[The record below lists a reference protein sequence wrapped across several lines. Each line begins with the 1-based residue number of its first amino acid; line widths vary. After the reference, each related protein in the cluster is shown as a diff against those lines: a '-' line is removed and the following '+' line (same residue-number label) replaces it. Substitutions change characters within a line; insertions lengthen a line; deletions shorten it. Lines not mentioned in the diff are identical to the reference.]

1 MDMRTIRLAEKSR
14 VIGVMGSHRGD
25 TRTLEEAYRV
35 GEGIAQR
42 GHIVLTGG
50 GGGTMR
56 AASEGARKAGGLV
69 VAVLPSERHYP
80 AKGYPNDFVDIPI
93 YTGMSDARNA
103 INAKTPDVIVAL
115 RGGLGTLSEIALA
128 LKSGTPVIGLRC
140 PRFEIAGDIDVI
152 RVSTVEGVFEELN
165 GILGS

>member
-1 MDMRTIRLAEKSR
+1 MDMRTIQLPEKPR

-35 GEGIAQR
+35 GEGIAKR
-42 GHIVLTGG
+42 GHILLTGG

-103 INAKTPDVIVAL
+103 INAKTPDVLVAL

-140 PRFEIAGDIDVI
+140 PRFEVAGDIDVI
-152 RVSTVEGVFEELN
+152 RVATVEGVFEELKRM
-165 GILGS
+165 LGD

>member
-1 MDMRTIRLAEKSR
+1 MDMRTIRLAEKPR
-14 VIGVMGSHRGD
+14 VIGVMGIHRGD
-25 TRTLEEAYRV
+25 TRTLDEAYRI
-35 GEGIAQR
+35 GEGIAKR

-69 VAVLPSERHYP
+69 IAVLPSERRYP

-103 INAKTPDVIVAL
+103 INAKTPDVLIAL
-115 RGGLGTLSEIALA
+115 RGGLGTLSEMALA

-140 PRFEIAGDIDVI
+140 PRFETAGEIDVI
-152 RVSTVEGVFEELN
+152 RVATVEGVFEEMER
-165 GILGS
+165 ILKG

>member
-1 MDMRTIRLAEKSR
+1 
-14 VIGVMGSHRGD
+14 
-25 TRTLEEAYRV
+25 
-35 GEGIAQR
+35 
-42 GHIVLTGG
+42 
-50 GGGTMR
+50 MR

-80 AKGYPNDFVDIPI
+80 AKGYPNDFVDVPI

-103 INAKTPDVIVAL
+103 INAKTPDVLVAL

-152 RVSTVEGVFEELN
+152 RVATVESVFEEVER
-165 GILGS
+165 ILGH

>member
-1 MDMRTIRLAEKSR
+1 MRTIQLPEKPR

-35 GEGIAQR
+35 GEGIAKR
-42 GHIVLTGG
+42 GHILLTGG

-103 INAKTPDVIVAL
+103 INAKTPDVLVAL

-140 PRFEIAGDIDVI
+140 PRFEVAGDIDVI
-152 RVSTVEGVFEELN
+152 RVATVEGVFEELKRM
-165 GILGS
+165 LGD

>member
-1 MDMRTIRLAEKSR
+1 MRTIRLSEKPR

-35 GEGIAQR
+35 GEGIAKR
-42 GHIVLTGG
+42 GHILLTGG

-93 YTGMSDARNA
+93 YTGLSDARNA
-103 INAKTPDVIVAL
+103 INAKTPDVLVAL

-140 PRFEIAGDIDVI
+140 PRFEVAGDIDVI
-152 RVSTVEGVFEELN
+152 RVATVEGVFEELKRM
-165 GILGS
+165 LGD

>member
-1 MDMRTIRLAEKSR
+1 MDMRTIQLPEKPR

-35 GEGIAQR
+35 GEGIAKR
-42 GHIVLTGG
+42 GHILLTGG

-93 YTGMSDARNA
+93 YTGLSDARNA
-103 INAKTPDVIVAL
+103 INAKTPDVLVAL

-140 PRFEIAGDIDVI
+140 PRFEVAGDIDVI
-152 RVSTVEGVFEELN
+152 RVATVEGVFEELKRM
-165 GILGS
+165 LGD

>member
-1 MDMRTIRLAEKSR
+1 MRTIQLSEKPR

-35 GEGIAQR
+35 GEGIAKR
-42 GHIVLTGG
+42 GHILLTGG

-93 YTGMSDARNA
+93 YTGLSDARNA
-103 INAKTPDVIVAL
+103 INAKTPDVLVAL

-140 PRFEIAGDIDVI
+140 PRFEVAGDIDVI
-152 RVSTVEGVFEELN
+152 RVATVEGVFEELKRM
-165 GILGS
+165 LGD

>member
-1 MDMRTIRLAEKSR
+1 MRTIQLSEKPR

-35 GEGIAQR
+35 GEGIAKR
-42 GHIVLTGG
+42 GHILLTGG

-80 AKGYPNDFVDIPI
+80 VKGYPNDFVDIPI
-93 YTGMSDARNA
+93 YTGLSDARNA
-103 INAKTPDVIVAL
+103 INAKTPDVLVAL

-140 PRFEIAGDIDVI
+140 PRFEVAGDIDVI
-152 RVSTVEGVFEELN
+152 RVATVEGVFEELKRM
-165 GILGS
+165 LGD

>member
-1 MDMRTIRLAEKSR
+1 MRTIQLSEKPR

-35 GEGIAQR
+35 GEGIAKR
-42 GHIVLTGG
+42 GHILLTGG

-93 YTGMSDARNA
+93 YTGLSDARNA
-103 INAKTPDVIVAL
+103 INAKTPDVLVAL

-152 RVSTVEGVFEELN
+152 RVATVEGVFEELKRM
-165 GILGS
+165 LGD

>member
-1 MDMRTIRLAEKSR
+1 MRTIQLPEKPR

-35 GEGIAQR
+35 GEGIAKR
-42 GHIVLTGG
+42 GHILLTGG

-93 YTGMSDARNA
+93 YTGLSDARNA
-103 INAKTPDVIVAL
+103 INAKTPDVLVAL

-140 PRFEIAGDIDVI
+140 PRFEVAGDIDVI
-152 RVSTVEGVFEELN
+152 RVATVEGVFEELKRM
-165 GILGS
+165 LGD

>member
-1 MDMRTIRLAEKSR
+1 MDMRTIQLSEKPR

-35 GEGIAQR
+35 GEGIAKR
-42 GHIVLTGG
+42 GHILLTGG

-93 YTGMSDARNA
+93 YTGLSDARNA
-103 INAKTPDVIVAL
+103 INAKTPDVLVAL

-152 RVSTVEGVFEELN
+152 RVATVEGVFEELKRM
-165 GILGS
+165 LGD